1 MKFINKYRKIVIA
14 LMVAVIIFGG
24 YKYFAN
30 KKASTPSYQTAVA
43 ERGNLISTITASG
56 TVNSGNSVVINTSA
70 TGVIKN
76 VYVKSGD
83 KVVKGQKLAEIT
95 LDQDANSKYLSA
107 YSSYLGAKNSLESAK
122 TTLYTL
128 DSSMW
133 SVHQIFRNDAQQ
145 RNLAF
150 DDPTFIQQNDNWKA
164 AEAKVI
170 NQQQVIKQSEVS
182 LQSAYLSYLQASP
195 IIYAPISGTISNVN
209 MAEGLVLTAT
219 STGSAS
225 SPSLQ
230 KVGTIR
236 VKQGQMQATVSL
248 TEMDVTKVKAGQ
260 KVTVTMDAFS
270 GKTFAGTVAA
280 IDTSGQTNSG
290 VTSYPTT
297 IVFNTDI
304 ENMYPGMAVN
314 AKIII
319 DVKNEAILVPNGAIS
334 NSNPSAGSGQ
344 AVVKVMKNNQ
354 VSEVPVETGISNDTQ
369 TEIISG
375 INEGDVVVT
384 GSTTGKATTT
394 KGATSVFG
402 GSGGNQM
409 FRMAR

>member
-1 MKFINKYRKIVIA
+1 MMKYKKIIIAIILAIVMFI
-14 LMVAVIIFGG
+14 G
-24 YKYFAN
+24 YKNYIN
-30 KKASTPSYQTAVA
+30 KKANTPTYQTTIV
-43 ERGNLISTITASG
+43 EKGNLISTITASG
-56 TVNSGNSVVINTSA
+56 TVNGGNSVVINTSA

-107 YSSYLGAKNSLESAK
+107 YSAYLGAKNSLESAK

-133 SVHQIFRNDAQQ
+133 AAHQIFRNDAQE
-145 RNLAF
+145 RNLTF
-150 DDPTFIQQNDNWKA
+150 DDPAFIQQNDNWKA

-219 STGSAS
+219 STSNSSA
-225 SPSLQ
+225 SLQ

-260 KVTVTMDAFS
+260 KVTVTMDAFT

-280 IDTSGQTNSG
+280 IDTSGQTSSG

-304 ENMYPGMAVN
+304 ENMYPGMAVS
-314 AKIII
+314 AKIITE
-319 DVKNEAILVPNGAIS
+319 VKNDVVLVNNGAITS
-334 NSNPSAGSGQ
+334 QNGDNIVKIMKGGKINE
-344 AVVKVMKNNQ
+344 VV
-354 VSEVPVETGISNDTQ
+354 VETGSNNETQ

-384 GSTTGKATTT
+384 GSTTGKTTTT

-402 GSGGNQM
+402 GGGGGGQM
-409 FRMAR
+409 FRQMGR